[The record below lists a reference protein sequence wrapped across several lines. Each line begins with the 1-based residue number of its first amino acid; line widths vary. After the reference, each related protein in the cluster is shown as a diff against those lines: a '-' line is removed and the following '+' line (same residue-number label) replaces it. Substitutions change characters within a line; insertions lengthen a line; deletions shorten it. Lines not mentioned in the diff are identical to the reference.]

1 MTSQNRTEQTR
12 GYTLVL
18 THKEMT
24 RSKTMKYINVGNT
37 IHSVHADVL
46 RISGQPLS
54 TSQFSIYFVW
64 KLYIVS
70 FILDISLLN
79 SNAVHGNYF
88 CFSHIFNDIVCLYS
102 HKHSLQNKFQYGNL
116 RIFLHYKHTIT
127 RDM

>member
-1 MTSQNRTEQTR
+1 MTSQNSTEQTH

-24 RSKTMKYINVGNT
+24 RSKTTKYTNVGNT

-46 RISGQPLS
+46 RIFGRLLS

-70 FILDISLLN
+70 FILDISLRN

-88 CFSHIFNDIVCLYS
+88 CFSHFFNHIVYLYS
-102 HKHSLQNKFQYGNL
+102 HTHSPQNKFQYGNL
-116 RIFLHYKHTIT
+116 RIFLHNKHTVT
-127 RDM
+127 RYM